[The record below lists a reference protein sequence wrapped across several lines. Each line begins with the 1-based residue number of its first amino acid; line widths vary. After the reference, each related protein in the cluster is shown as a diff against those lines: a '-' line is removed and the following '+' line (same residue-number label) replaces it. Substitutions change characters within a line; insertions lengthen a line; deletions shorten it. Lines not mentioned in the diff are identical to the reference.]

1 MFNILIAMQ
10 RILDLLQKSR
20 LQMEENYQ
28 GQREIMDKQV
38 AMHQKMLNAMKE
50 MWVDQIIHITTLVK
64 MPTSVI
70 RYKTATQA
78 VVDMTRKKT
87 RDSSPL

>member
-1 MFNILIAMQ
+1 MVFNILIAMQ

-50 MWVDQIIHITTLVK
+50 M
-64 MPTSVI
+64 
-70 RYKTATQA
+70 
-78 VVDMTRKKT
+78 
-87 RDSSPL
+87 